1 MLIHRALKSA
11 RFRRQNPILL
21 DMVIGKKMVGVL
33 TFSKAIRAKRTIP
46 LVLRAIVATKI
57 EKIDPLKSSMQNI
70 RVTVTR

>member
-1 MLIHRALKSA
+1 MLIHRAPKSA

-46 LVLRAIVATKI
+46 LVVRAIVATKI
-57 EKIDPLKSSMQNI
+57 AKIDLLKSSMQNK